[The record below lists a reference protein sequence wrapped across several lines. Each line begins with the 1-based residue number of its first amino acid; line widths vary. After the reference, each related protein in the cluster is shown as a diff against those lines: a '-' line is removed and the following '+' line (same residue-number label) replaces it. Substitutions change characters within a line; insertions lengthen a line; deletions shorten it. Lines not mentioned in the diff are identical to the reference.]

1 LFGIS
6 ATDTMTFGAVST
18 LLIGVAFIA
27 CYLPARGAMKV
38 DPLVA
43 LKYE

>member
-1 LFGIS
+1 LTYALI
-6 ATDTMTFGAVST
+6 A
-18 LLIGVAFIA
+18 LLIVVVSMLA
-27 CYLPARGAMKV
+27 CYLPALRASKV